1 MAFKNKT
8 RDDAKVPRAQRTPQA
23 EAKLD
28 ANQRERPS
36 NRAGS
41 LKRATGARPAAL
53 RPADILALQR
63 TYGNRAVRSL
73 LTGHTPGSRA
83 PEVLGRRP
91 VQAKLTVGAAGDQY
105 EQEADRIA
113 RQVLSMD
120 AQPAGH
126 AIQRESESDADE
138 LQRKPAA
145 IPITPLVQRD
155 SKSEDEE
162 VQESSIQRQAT
173 SEPLAVGPS
182 VDNAIA
188 RARGGG
194 QPLPAPL
201 RARMERTFGV
211 DFSGVRVHTG
221 PEADNLNR
229 SLQARAFTTGQD
241 LFFKRGEYNPDSHA
255 GQELLAHELT
265 HVVQQKGGAVG
276 GAHLAEKA
284 RGEGR
289 VKTSPVQR
297 MSSDNVIQRATSL
310 DGPFDDAYAET
321 LLTESQGRT
330 AQTKEGHAL
339 DHLSVDAAKVKIKH
353 QKAQLVVDTSK
364 QRVAALSKVYNERK
378 VATFYVA
385 RADMKTI
392 LVNFLN
398 DGTVK
403 AELAKM
409 KAGGETQYNLD
420 FKHAQINVVEI
431 APASLIPVMP
441 KKSDNS
447 FILIQSTKDATPQ
460 LHLQTMYP
468 RDGK

>member
-1 MAFKNKT
+1 MATKDKSH
-8 RDDAKVPRAQRTPQA
+8 DQDKVSAARRAPQQKGQTSN
-23 EAKLD
+23 EHGRP
-28 ANQRERPS
+28 ANQTRALQRAASAPPS
-36 NRAGS
+36 
-41 LKRATGARPAAL
+41 AL
-53 RPADILALQR
+53 RPGDVLSLQR

-73 LTGHTPGSRA
+73 LTGHTQASQSPASQ
-83 PEVLGRRP
+83 GRQP
-91 VQAKLTVGAAGDQY
+91 IQAKLTVGAAGDQH

-120 AQPAGH
+120 ARPSGH
-126 AIQRESESDADE
+126 AIQRASESDVDE

-162 VQESSIQRQAT
+162 VQKSPIQRQAT
-173 SEPLAVGPS
+173 SEPLAVGPV

-201 RARMERTFGV
+201 RVRMERAFAV

-241 LFFKRGEYNPDSHA
+241 LFFKRGEYNPDSPV
-255 GQELLAHELT
+255 GQELIAHELT
-265 HVVQQKGGAVG
+265 HVVQQRGGA
-276 GAHLAEKA
+276 AE
-284 RGEGR
+284 GQ

-297 MSSDNVIQRATSL
+297 MSSDNVIQRVTSL
-310 DGPFDDAYAET
+310 DGPFDDAYAEA
-321 LLTESQGRT
+321 LLTDSQGRT
-330 AQTKEGHAL
+330 AQTKAGHAL
-339 DHLSVDAAKVKIKH
+339 DHLSVDAARIKVKH
-353 QKAQLVVDTSK
+353 NKAQLVVDTSK
-364 QRVAALSKVYNERK
+364 KRVEALSKVYNERK

-409 KAGGETQYNLD
+409 KAGGTTEYNLD
-420 FKHAQINVVEI
+420 FKHAQINVVEVAPTSMI
-431 APASLIPVMP
+431 AVMP
-441 KKSDNS
+441 KKSANS

-460 LHLQTMYP
+460 LHLQTMYA
-468 RDGK
+468 RDVK